1 MRAAAILG
9 LGPSP
14 RDLKPFQKISDASW
28 LVGLPAAPNEA
39 EVILIFGGDGTV
51 HRHLAQLVK
60 LQLPVLV
67 VPAGS
72 GNDFARALDLHSV
85 RDSLSAWKNFASSGE
100 NVRTIDL
107 GLIVPLALP
116 ITVPRDRVFPQGLKP
131 SQEGETGGTAEVMP
145 SPNLGYYFCCVA
157 GCGLDA
163 EVARRANQLPRWLR
177 SHGGYAIS
185 FSGALRSFAPLP
197 MNILLPKAEQ
207 STEFGAHQSKP
218 TVLLACANT
227 PTYGGGMRVAPRAK
241 LDDGKLDICH
251 VTNIDKFKLF
261 CLFPTVY
268 FGRHLSTPEVEYFQ
282 AARLRIQTERPLDVY
297 ADGEYVCQT
306 PVEIAVRPRALRV
319 VVP

>member
-39 EVILIFGGDGTV
+39 DVIFIFGGDGTV

-72 GNDFARALDLHSV
+72 GNDFARALNLHSV
-85 RDSLSAWKNFASSGE
+85 RDSLSAWKKFASSAA

-107 GLIVPLALP
+107 GVIIPLASRVAIAEEAEPARRPLP
-116 ITVPRDRVFPQGLKP
+116 
-131 SQEGETGGTAEVMP
+131 GT
-145 SPNLGYYFCCVA
+145 SCYFCCVA

-163 EVARRANQLPRWLR
+163 EVARRANQLPPWLR
-177 SHGGYAIS
+177 SRAGDAIS
-185 FSGALRSFAPLP
+185 LAGALRTFAPLR
-197 MNILLPKAEQ
+197 MNIILPKAGR
-207 STEFGAHQSKP
+207 SHEFATHRSNV
-218 TVLLACANT
+218 TALIACANS
-227 PTYGGGMRVAPRAK
+227 PSYGGGMRIAPRATM
-241 LDDGKLDICH
+241 DDGMLDVCFVGDLGKL
-251 VTNIDKFKLF
+251 KLF
-261 CLFPTVY
+261 CLFPSVY
-268 FGRHLSTPEVEYFQ
+268 VGRHLTITGVEYFQ
-282 AARLRIQTERPLDVY
+282 AERLRIGTEQPVDIY
-297 ADGEYVCQT
+297 ADGQYVCQT
-306 PVEIAVRPRALRV
+306 PVEIAIAPRALRV